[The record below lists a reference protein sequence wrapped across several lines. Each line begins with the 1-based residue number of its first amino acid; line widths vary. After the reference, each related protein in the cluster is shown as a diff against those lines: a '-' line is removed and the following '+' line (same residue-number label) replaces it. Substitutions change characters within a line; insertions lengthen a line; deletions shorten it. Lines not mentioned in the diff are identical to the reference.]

1 MLHKI
6 KKKHIHQFVKKS
18 LGDLDQLMNAD
29 LTAEETLAMADMIA
43 TAAVMAVAT
52 EIDGDPFTRNWME
65 QTNYYLN
72 IISYIMQKI

>member
-1 MLHKI
+1 
-6 KKKHIHQFVKKS
+6 
-18 LGDLDQLMNAD
+18 MNAD